1 VIDTL
6 PQISLGTAV
15 IVIFLICAL
24 YVIVRGMLRM
34 MVGTLVIAASAWL
47 GFRAW
52 QLAPELSLE
61 WTDRLSPHL
70 IYGLPLTIFIA
81 AFLLLRLILQTITRP
96 LAERSDAHR
105 EDRFDVRRMAFRLP
119 LLLIPTA
126 LIVVIGAVV
135 IHHLGSLEE
144 IRMASEKSP
153 GAEQA
158 DPPTYLGNLKGS
170 VTRAIPESWLSWL
183 DPSTAP
189 DRLSLAKLIAIQES
203 GTAAS
208 SRFEPVIDPATGLPI
223 PRAIIVDDPELQDLA
238 RDGSFGSLL
247 RHPRLDQALEDPDVR
262 RWIEMLR
269 P

>member
-1 VIDTL
+1 MIDTL

-15 IVIFLICAL
+15 IVIFLICAF

-34 MVGTLVIAASAWL
+34 MIGTLVIAASAWL

-52 QLAPELSLE
+52 QLAPEFSLK
-61 WTDRLSPHL
+61 WTEGLSPFI
-70 IYGLPLTIFIA
+70 IYGLPLIVFIL

-96 LAERSDAHR
+96 FAERSDAHR
-105 EDRFDVRRMAFRLP
+105 EDRFDIRRMAFRLP

-126 LIVVIGAVV
+126 LIFVIGAVV

-144 IRMASEKSP
+144 VRIASQKSS
-153 GAEQA
+153 GVDQAEE
-158 DPPTYLGNLKGS
+158 PSYLAQLKSS
-170 VTRAIPESWLSWL
+170 VTKAVPESWLSWL

-189 DRLSLAKLIAIQES
+189 DRLNLAKLIAIQES
-203 GTAAS
+203 GTADGS
-208 SRFEPVIDPATGLPI
+208 HLEPIIDPATGRPI
-223 PRAIIVDDPELQDLA
+223 PRAIIVDDPALQDLA
-238 RDGSFGSLL
+238 RDGSFGPLL
-247 RHPRLDQALEDPDVR
+247 RHPRLEQALEDPEVR